1 MNMNASRTLPVSEL
15 QGGYEVPVVDHDN
28 QIAIRPVT
36 VGPGGQPLADIA
48 DGRCASVSSDE
59 HRRFLEAFVG
69 AAQKGDLVTLESFFA
84 EDVASYSGSGI
95 RSHFW

>member
-1 MNMNASRTLPVSEL
+1 MNASRTLPVSEL

-36 VGPGGQPLADIA
+36 VGPAGGQPLGDIA

-59 HRRFLEAFVG
+59 HRALSKLLSVRRKRATWL
-69 AAQKGDLVTLESFFA
+69 LLESFFA
-84 EDVASYSGSGI
+84 EDVASYSDGGM
-95 RSHFW
+95 RSHFG